1 MHIDI
6 EGVAGYVEILMCAR
20 CQKKSG
26 MAFIRQIIHK
36 DIKNVGL
43 MTDLTDRIEL
53 GFMYRIKCY

>member
-1 MHIDI
+1 
-6 EGVAGYVEILMCAR
+6 
-20 CQKKSG
+20 

-43 MTDLTDRIEL
+43 MTDLTDRFEL